1 MTGFIPDA
9 DELETDPSTADTS
22 ADTSQEEGQEPEPQK
37 ETPLTLDQIRGIA
50 REEATRIA
58 QSQVAKGEN
67 RIQGY
72 IQQQIAALQQTKTL
86 LGLSDQQVAAAQDKI
101 IRDAYTQQIDGAGQ
115 PTAQQY
121 QQQPEMHPAIE
132 AALAM
137 MEAQG
142 TIVEEGDP
150 EFESIRPLL
159 AAGDYRNL
167 IATTKNAMA
176 QKTLRLQS
184 RKGKATVRAPG
195 GASGQPET
203 DTDISNIT
211 DSKDLYRIGSRQV
224 YAGGRRK

>member
-1 MTGFIPDA
+1 MTGFIPEA

-37 ETPLTLDQIRGIA
+37 ETPLTLDQIRAIV
-50 REEATRIA
+50 REEATSIA

-67 RIQGY
+67 RIQRY
-72 IQQQIAALQQTKTL
+72 IQQQLTAIQQTKDL
-86 LGLSDQQVAAAQDKI
+86 FGLSEQQVREAQDKV
-101 IRDAYTQQIDGAGQ
+101 IRDAYTQQTEAGQ
-115 PTAQQY
+115 PTAQQH

-132 AALAM
+132 AALSL

-142 TIVEEGDP
+142 IIVEEGDP

-159 AAGDYRNL
+159 QAGDYRNL
-167 IATTKNAMA
+167 IATTKQAMA

-195 GASGQPET
+195 GAGGTPET